1 MKFLKTSMMRS
12 ILYFLT
18 FVFLVSCSDSSD
30 KDKNKPN
37 LPVNFLVKGEILG
50 AANQKIYVE
59 AQSSRGVINIAES
72 QTEVD
77 GSFSIEGNIKG
88 FGLYQLRVGKDQL
101 KSVPLTLCPNDKI
114 TVKANYAT
122 FEQLPKITGASWTP
136 AITKY
141 MEIFNSF
148 AFKQMELI
156 NDKSLSE
163 EAKLK
168 QFFVIKQPLD
178 NYAKAEMLKNPSNPA
193 NIVLSTSMTP
203 AMGFENWDVNNLE
216 VLKSVL
222 KAYKQKYPRSPIT
235 RSLEMQIEQ
244 IKSAYDQ
251 FKGTNTTSQLAPEI
265 SLPDPTGK
273 TISLSSLKGKVVLI
287 DFWASWCGPC
297 RQENPRVVGLYN
309 KYKNQNFTVYSVS
322 LDKDKEA
329 WKRAIKSDGLVWNTH
344 VSDLLQWETPLVQQY
359 GFNSIPFTVLVD
371 KNGMIVGKNLHG
383 EQLEQLIISL
393 LKK

>member
-1 MKFLKTSMMRS
+1 MKYLKLFMMRS
-12 ILYFLT
+12 ILYLIS
-18 FVFLVSCSDSSD
+18 FVFLVSCSNSTD
-30 KDKNKPN
+30 KDFNKSK
-37 LPVNFLVKGEILG
+37 LPVNFSVNGEIIG

-59 AQSSRGVINIAES
+59 AQSARGVINIAES

-114 TVKANYAT
+114 RVKANYAT
-122 FEQLPKITGASWTP
+122 FEQLPKISGASWTSS
-136 AITKY
+136 ITKY
-141 MEIFNSF
+141 MEIFNAF
-148 AFKQMELI
+148 AYKQMALI

-163 EAKLK
+163 EAKIK

-178 NYAKAEMLKNPSNPA
+178 KYAKEEMLKNPANPA
-193 NIVLSTSMTP
+193 NVVLSTSLTP
-203 AMGFENWDVNNLE
+203 AMGFENWDVNNLDI
-216 VLKSVL
+216 LKSVL
-222 KAYKQKYPRSPIT
+222 KAYKNKYPRSPIT

-251 FKGTNTTSQLAPEI
+251 YKGSNSASQQAPEI
-265 SLPDPTGK
+265 NLEDPAGK
-273 TISLSSLKGKVVLI
+273 RISLSSLRGKVVLI

-297 RQENPRVVGLYN
+297 RQENPNVVLLYN

-329 WKRAIKSDGLVWNTH
+329 WKRAIKSDGLIWSTH

-371 KNGMIVGKNLHG
+371 KNGTIVGKNLRG
-383 EQLEQLIISL
+383 DALEQKIISL
-393 LKK
+393 LK